1 MCTIGKSNP
10 RAQGVYLAQDFS
22 RMGTARMKQEERQP
36 QSDDL
41 NKTEAIN

>member
-22 RMGTARMKQEERQP
+22 RMGTARMKQDEKVDIRIIVMDYE
-36 QSDDL
+36 
-41 NKTEAIN
+41 I